1 MGRKAFDIP
10 DLIKKSLKAIK
21 DHELVFVY
29 DVCTYLPCSRSLF
42 YEKNLDKLD
51 EIKEA
56 LAENK
61 SKIKQKLR
69 SKWGESNAP
78 ALQLA
83 YYKLLAEDVE
93 RKALSTS
100 YMETKQKHQTEDLS
114 KFTDEELLDMMK
126 PQQKD
131 EEKGDS
137 E

>member
-1 MGRKAFDIP
+1 MSRKPFDIP
-10 DLIKKSLKAIK
+10 ELIQMSLKAIK
-21 DHELVFVY
+21 KHELVFMY
-29 DVCTYLPCSRSLF
+29 DVITYLPCSKSLF
-42 YEKNLDKLD
+42 YEKNLDKLED
-51 EIKEA
+51 IKEA

-114 KFTDEELLDMMK
+114 KFTEAELLDMMK
-126 PQQKD
+126 P
-131 EEKGDS
+131 ENNGETETDS

>member
-1 MGRKAFDIP
+1 MSRKPFDIP
-10 DLIKKSLKAIK
+10 DLIKKSLEAIK
-21 DHELVFVY
+21 KHELVFVY
-29 DVCTYLPCSRSLF
+29 DIIAYLPCSRSLF

-51 EIKEA
+51 EIKDA

-83 YYKLLAEDVE
+83 YYKLLAEDTE

-114 KFTDEELLDMMK
+114 KFTDTELLDMMK
-126 PQQKD
+126 PETNG
-131 EEKGDS
+131 EEETDS
-137 E
+137 K